1 MAAVQT
7 VIEPG
12 ETASVLTFDHG
23 KRLFIIG
30 CTGLS
35 PALFHPDGF
44 QPHPQVK
51 KLLQAGEGIKKYQ

>member
-1 MAAVQT
+1 